1 MSPRVCTN
9 AVPAAAILAAF
20 WASPGLARPKSP
32 IAATLKVCPG
42 FAAVRSIPL
51 LVAVPLVTE
60 YMYRVAEP
68 RPESA
73 TTWCWTTPAGSVT
86 RCVETDVVP

>member
-1 MSPRVCTN
+1 MLSPRVCTN
-9 AVPAAAILAAF
+9 AVSAAAILAAF
-20 WASPGLARPKSP
+20 WASPGLSRPKSP

-60 YMYRVAEP
+60 YIPGGRAQASECHYVV
-68 RPESA
+68 SDY
-73 TTWCWTTPAGSVT
+73 AGGVGHPM
-86 RCVETDVVP
+86 RGD